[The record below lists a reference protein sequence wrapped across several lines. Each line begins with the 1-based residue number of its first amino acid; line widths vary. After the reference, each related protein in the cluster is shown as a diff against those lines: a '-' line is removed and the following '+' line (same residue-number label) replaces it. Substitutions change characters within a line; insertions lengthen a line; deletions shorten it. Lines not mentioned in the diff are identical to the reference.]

1 MNSEAL
7 KYAILYL
14 SGMRDALEFIKTEDY
29 DPEFSNVLLVAIDAM
44 KELKELKYETKTEN
58 EESA

>member
-14 SGMRDALEFIKTEDY
+14 SDIRDALEFIKTDDY

-44 KELKELKYETKTEN
+44 KELKELKYETKADV
-58 EESA
+58 EEIS

>member
-1 MNSEAL
+1 MNAEAL

-14 SGMRDALEFIKTEDY
+14 SDIRDALECIKTEDY

-44 KELKELKYETKTEN
+44 KELKELKYETKAN
-58 EESA
+58 AEEIS

>member
-7 KYAILYL
+7 RYAILYL
-14 SGMRDALEFIKTEDY
+14 SEMREALEFIKTEDY

-44 KELKELKYETKTEN
+44 KELKELKYETKADA
-58 EESA
+58 EEIS

>member
-1 MNSEAL
+1 MNAEAL

-14 SGMRDALEFIKTEDY
+14 SGMRETLDLIKAEEY

-44 KELKELKYETKTEN
+44 KELKELKYETKTDA
-58 EESA
+58 EEIS

>member
-14 SGMRDALEFIKTEDY
+14 SDIRDALEFIKTDDY

-44 KELKELKYETKTEN
+44 KELKELKYETKADA
-58 EESA
+58 EEIS